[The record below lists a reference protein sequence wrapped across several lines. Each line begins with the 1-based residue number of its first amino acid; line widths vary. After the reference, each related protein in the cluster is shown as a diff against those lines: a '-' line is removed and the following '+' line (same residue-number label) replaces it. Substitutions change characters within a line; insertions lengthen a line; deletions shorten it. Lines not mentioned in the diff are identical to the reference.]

1 MHWWY
6 KFPLEP
12 VKMCFST
19 KRNREFLQ
27 ISKVGKDQL
36 FLEQKGLQRSAIIS
50 SYFSYLSGFWLLQRQ
65 INKKRQQFNR
75 RLRGTFLRHRSR
87 RHFDVTLWRSEISP
101 EAPSFFFGSLLN
113 GWGNLLKIHHSRFQH
128 RDIRAQILETRLL
141 GRLMNCVDLVHIEEW

>member
-12 VKMCFST
+12 GKTCFST

-50 SYFSYLSGFWLLQRQ
+50 SYFSYLSGFWLLQQQ

-87 RHFDVTLWRSEISP
+87 RHFDVTFGGRLFARSTE
-101 EAPSFFFGSLLN
+101 FFFWKPVKWMGKPTENSPFTVSTY
-113 GWGNLLKIHHSRFQH
+113 GYE
-128 RDIRAQILETRLL
+128 AQILETRIL
-141 GRLMNCVDLVHIEEW
+141 GRLMNYVDLVHIEEW